1 MITRQTLDEQL
12 AELGGKVH
20 SYTEDWR
27 ALSLPSNVGLWEWR
41 PQSGTVCLSPAWA
54 DLLGIDHIDQ
64 AVRLGEYMQHVH
76 PEDRALLTLTMVGF
90 VLGAERYVSRH
101 RVLHRDGSERRFLSR
116 DVVVT
121 PDHGHPA
128 RLIIADFDI
137 TENGYPLDSSCH

>member
-1 MITRQTLDEQL
+1 MLDQQIADIRGMVL
-12 AELGGKVH
+12 SLPRI
-20 SYTEDWR
+20 EDWR
-27 ALSLPSNVGLWEWR
+27 TLSLPPNAGLWEWK

-64 AVRLGEYMQHVH
+64 AVRLGEYMQFVH
-76 PEDRALLTLTMVGF
+76 PEDRPLLTLTMVGL
-90 VLGAERYVSRH
+90 VLGAGEYVSRH
-101 RVLHRDGSERRFLSR
+101 RMLWQDGSERRFLSR

-137 TENGYPLDSSCH
+137 ARVMPC